1 MKIVKSCLKQ
11 QEATIPTPKTL
22 IEVPIGT
29 IFRYNELSCGPY
41 LRIKQGTVDLNLN
54 KYYTDGGTVVI
65 FRYVPLS
72 NAYLV
77 TGEE

>member
-11 QEATIPTPKTL
+11 EVAAPRTL
-22 IEVPIGT
+22 SMVPIGT
-29 IFRYNELSCGPY
+29 IFRYNELSYGPY
-41 LRIKQGTVDLNLN
+41 LRLAQGMLDLSNN
-54 KYYTDGGTVVI
+54 CYTPTSEI
-65 FRYVPLS
+65 NFSKYVPLP